1 MQKSLR
7 RRLEMAARVRDFLRA
22 HRTELEA
29 EAMALTRLEELLQR
43 AQSLEEQQQNGL
55 VATHAATARR
65 EELRRTLQRTLLK
78 FLAAVATVAAKANT
92 DLLIQVRLPR
102 GTASHQSF
110 LVAARR
116 VLTKATVEKDLLIGQ
131 GLSPTLFDD
140 VDKALTG
147 FEQTLELT
155 RAGRRDHTGASA
167 DLRRIATEI
176 GEQIRLLDGLVRYRF
191 GGNAELMGAWNS
203 ARNTVGPFKSHA
215 EPSAGTPQTPTEVAP
230 NVVRPAA

>member
-1 MQKSLR
+1 MNALLR

-22 HRTELEA
+22 HRTEVEA

-55 VATHAATARR
+55 VATHAATAKR
-65 EELRRTLQRTLLK
+65 EELRRTLQHTLLK

-102 GTASHQSF
+102 GTASNQFF
-110 LVAARR
+110 LSAGRR
-116 VLTKATVEKDLLIGQ
+116 ILTKATVEKDLLIAQ

-140 VDKALTG
+140 VDNALTG

-155 RAGRRDHTGASA
+155 RAGRREHTGASA

-176 GEQIRLLDGLVRYRF
+176 GEQVRLLDGLVRYRF
-191 GGNAELMGAWNS
+191 GGNAELMGAWDS
-203 ARNTVGPFKSHA
+203 ARNEVGPSRSHVQ
-215 EPSAGTPQTPTEVAP
+215 PDAGTPETPTEVPP
-230 NVVRPAA
+230 NVVKPAA